1 MDGQSIPST
10 GAQRCGDDHDEEIM
24 VMAMMW
30 DIGDGEGEDD
40 DLDIDNDDDGN
51 EGMLPGLRIVGMCV
65 WQSH

>member
-1 MDGQSIPST
+1 
-10 GAQRCGDDHDEEIM
+10 
-24 VMAMMW
+24 MAMMW

-40 DLDIDNDDDGN
+40 DLDNDNDDDGN